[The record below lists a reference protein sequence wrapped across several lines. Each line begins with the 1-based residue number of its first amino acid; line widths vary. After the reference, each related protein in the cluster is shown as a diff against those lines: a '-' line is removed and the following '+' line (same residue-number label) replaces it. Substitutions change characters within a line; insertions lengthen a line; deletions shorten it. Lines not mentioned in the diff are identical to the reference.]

1 MLSAVVEIKVFLS
14 ISSSCAKRKNEVSI
28 PCVKKTVITPAIEYQ
43 STNGDDAAGP
53 NARVT
58 IGAIRKGKIL
68 TNTELKPYMAV
79 CPNSFLYNFLAF
91 LECKNNYKIWD
102 LGF

>member
-1 MLSAVVEIKVFLS
+1 MNPTERMLSAVVEIKVFLS

-43 STNGDDAAGP
+43 STNGEDAAGP

-68 TNTELKPYMAV
+68 TNTELKP
-79 CPNSFLYNFLAF
+79 
-91 LECKNNYKIWD
+91 
-102 LGF
+102 